1 MDQNRKHIGREL
13 TIEQIAEV
21 YEQYPGDRVR
31 LIRNYATKPKK
42 WEIRE
47 SEEINSF
54 IGTVVNDYPTY
65 FTVLISGMLGDFITA
80 VNKMDLYTHRWHVE
94 VLESKDR
101 FRTYMN
107 PPEV

>member
-1 MDQNRKHIGREL
+1 MEQNRKHIGREL
-13 TIEQIAEV
+13 TVEQIAEV
-21 YEQYPGDRVR
+21 YGQYPGDRVR
-31 LIRNYATKPKK
+31 LIRNYAAKPKK
-42 WEIRE
+42 LEIRE
-47 SEEINSF
+47 SEEISSF

-65 FTVLISGMLGDFITA
+65 FTVLIDGILGDFITT

-101 FRTYMN
+101 FKAYMN